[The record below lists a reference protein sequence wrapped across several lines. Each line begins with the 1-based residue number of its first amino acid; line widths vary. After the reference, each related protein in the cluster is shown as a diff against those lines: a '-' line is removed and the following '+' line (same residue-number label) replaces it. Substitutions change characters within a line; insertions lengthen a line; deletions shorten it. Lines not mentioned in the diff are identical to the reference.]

1 MCVRLEKRM
10 QKKKPVSDQPQFPLH
25 KTFQNVGLHDFGCV
39 ERPWFDLFHTY
50 AHPRPSNGLI
60 APPTLSTIFFRTAGI
75 TVTCIS
81 KIQFTYRSFI
91 RLTIL
96 GHYATFGIEAEVL
109 GSCPQARKNVVFAHA
124 LHFAA

>member
-1 MCVRLEKRM
+1 M

-60 APPTLSTIFFRTAGI
+60 APPTLSTIF
-75 TVTCIS
+75 
-81 KIQFTYRSFI
+81 
-91 RLTIL
+91 L
-96 GHYATFGIEAEVL
+96 
-109 GSCPQARKNVVFAHA
+109 
-124 LHFAA
+124 